1 MTLEELKNKIITLSY
16 VETFRIK
23 DIFEDDILKEMLDY
37 NTDKEIE
44 DALREYFTDKYNLF
58 HKFGDSELINFNIK

>member
-16 VETFRIK
+16 AETFRIK

-44 DALREYFTDKYNLF
+44 DALREYFIDTDNLF
-58 HKFGDSELINFNIK
+58 YKFGDSELINFNIK

>member
-1 MTLEELKNKIITLSY
+1 MSLEELKNKIVTLSY

-23 DIFEDDILKEMLDY
+23 DIFDEDILNEILDS

-44 DALREYFTDKYNLF
+44 DAFREYFTDTYNLF
-58 HKFGDSELINFNIK
+58 YKFGEPELINFNIK

>member
-23 DIFEDDILKEMLDY
+23 DIFEDDILMEMLDY
-37 NTDKEIE
+37 NIDKEIE
-44 DALREYFTDKYNLF
+44 DALREYFTDIYNLF

>member
-1 MTLEELKNKIITLSY
+1 MTLEKLKNKIITLSY

-23 DIFEDDILKEMLDY
+23 DIFEDDILKETLDY

-44 DALREYFTDKYNLF
+44 DALREYFTDTDNLF
-58 HKFGDSELINFNIK
+58 YKFGDSELINFNIK

>member
-23 DIFEDDILKEMLDY
+23 DIFEDDILKEILDY
-37 NTDKEIE
+37 NTDKKIE
-44 DALREYFTDKYNLF
+44 DALRKYFTDTDNLF
-58 HKFGDSELINFNIK
+58 YEFGDSELINFNIK

>member
-44 DALREYFTDKYNLF
+44 DALREYFTDTRNLIDL
-58 HKFGDSELINFNIK
+58 FGDSELINFNIK

>member
-23 DIFEDDILKEMLDY
+23 DIFEDDILKIMLDY

-44 DALREYFTDKYNLF
+44 DALRECFTDTDNLF
-58 HKFGDSELINFNIK
+58 YKFGDSELINFNIK

>member
-23 DIFEDDILKEMLDY
+23 DNFEDDILKEMLDY

-44 DALREYFTDKYNLF
+44 DALREYFTDTYNLF

>member
-16 VETFRIK
+16 VKTFRIK

-37 NTDKEIE
+37 NADKEIE
-44 DALREYFTDKYNLF
+44 DALREYFTDRYNLF
-58 HKFGDSELINFNIK
+58 YKFGDSELINFNIK

>member
-44 DALREYFTDKYNLF
+44 DALRGYFTDTDNLF
-58 HKFGDSELINFNIK
+58 YKFGDSELINFNIK